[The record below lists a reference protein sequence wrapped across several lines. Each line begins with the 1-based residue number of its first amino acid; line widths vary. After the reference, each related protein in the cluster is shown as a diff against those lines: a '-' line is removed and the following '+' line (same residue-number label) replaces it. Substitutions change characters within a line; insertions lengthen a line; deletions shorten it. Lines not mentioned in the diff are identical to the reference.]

1 MIKDVL
7 HSHGLGV
14 APWGEENGGS
24 SSNIGV
30 TYEGRRIGSK
40 EGRVSPSLT

>member
-1 MIKDVL
+1 MIEDAL
-7 HSHGLGV
+7 HSQELGV

-24 SSNIGV
+24 PGNIRV
-30 TYEGRRIGSK
+30 TCEGKRIGSE